1 MGEGAASGTGRLAV
15 VNATDVLDF
24 RPNEVGALER
34 PVLLVAL
41 EGWFDVGGA
50 ATQAVNAFTSAD
62 HAITVGE
69 IDPDP
74 FYDFTQQRPHV
85 TVDDDAREIL
95 WPANEFVLQR
105 GDGHRD
111 VVGLI
116 GVEPHLNWRTYVDA
130 VISVSDALG
139 CEAVVTV
146 GSNAEALPHSRIPP
160 VTGSTSQ
167 AELAGRLGLGA
178 PTYEGITGVAGVLQ
192 AQLEARKIPA
202 ISLRVGIPH
211 YLVNAEH
218 PQSAAAL
225 VRHLSHV
232 LDVPTTLDLTDQITT
247 WREVHDEIVEG
258 DEQLKMYV
266 KMLEAE
272 FDRRAEAAIPSADDL
287 GDEFESFLRDLR
299 DDS

>member
-105 GDGHRD
+105 GDGQRD

>member
-1 MGEGAASGTGRLAV
+1 
-15 VNATDVLDF
+15 
-24 RPNEVGALER
+24 
-34 PVLLVAL
+34 
-41 EGWFDVGGA
+41 
-50 ATQAVNAFTSAD
+50 
-62 HAITVGE
+62 
-69 IDPDP
+69 
-74 FYDFTQQRPHV
+74 
-85 TVDDDAREIL
+85 
-95 WPANEFVLQR
+95 
-105 GDGHRD
+105 
-111 VVGLI
+111 
-116 GVEPHLNWRTYVDA
+116 
-130 VISVSDALG
+130 
-139 CEAVVTV
+139 
-146 GSNAEALPHSRIPP
+146 

-192 AQLEARKIPA
+192 AELESREIPA

-232 LDVPTTLDLTDQITT
+232 LDVPSTLDLTDQITT
-247 WREVHDEIVEG
+247 WREVHDEIVGG
-258 DEQLKMYV
+258 DEQLRMYV

>member
-1 MGEGAASGTGRLAV
+1 M
-15 VNATDVLDF
+15 NATEVLDF
-24 RPNEVGALER
+24 RPEEIGALER
-34 PVLLVAL
+34 PVLLVGL

-62 HAITVGE
+62 HAITVGQ

-74 FYDFTQQRPHV
+74 FYDFTQQRPQV
-85 TVDDDAREIL
+85 TVDDDDREIL

-105 GDGHRD
+105 GVGHRD

-192 AQLEARKIPA
+192 AELEARKIPA

-232 LDVPTTLDLTDQITT
+232 LDVPTALDLTDQITS
-247 WREVHDEIVEG
+247 WREVHDEIVAG

-299 DDS
+299 DEP

>member
-1 MGEGAASGTGRLAV
+1 M
-15 VNATDVLDF
+15 NATDVLDF
-24 RPNEVGALER
+24 RPDEIGALER
-34 PVLLVAL
+34 PVLLVGL

-85 TVDDDAREIL
+85 TIDDDDDAREIL

-192 AQLEARKIPA
+192 AELEARRIPA

-232 LDVPTTLDLTDQITT
+232 LDVPTTLDLTHQITT